1 MNTKSRSS
9 DELDPLI
16 ETAISLI
23 LARYAA
29 VIPPEKL
36 DDFRRSLRFGMETH
50 PDAQALLR
58 DLRPRKQML
67 ASGTERVPTRR
78 EEEEEEA
85 PATTS
90 RRGAQ

>member
-1 MNTKSRSS
+1 MNPSLPVPDK
-9 DELDPLI
+9 LNPII
-16 ETAISLI
+16 EAAITLI

-58 DLRPRKQML
+58 DLRPRKVHL
-67 ASGTERVPTRR
+67 ASGTEPIHAMVDPD
-78 EEEEEEA
+78 A
-85 PATTS
+85 PAATPS
-90 RRGAQ
+90 KKRDAR

>member
-1 MNTKSRSS
+1 MNPKPSA
-9 DELDPLI
+9 DDLDPII
-16 ETAISLI
+16 ETAITLI

-58 DLRPRKQML
+58 DLRPRKDVL
-67 ASGTERVPTRR
+67 ASGTERIQTRG
-78 EEEEEEA
+78 EEEEA
-85 PATTS
+85 PATTP
-90 RRGAQ
+90 RKGAR

>member
-1 MNTKSRSS
+1 MNHISPPTP
-9 DELDPLI
+9 DDLDPII
-16 ETAISLI
+16 ETAITLI

-58 DLRPRKQML
+58 DLRPRKDVL
-67 ASGTERVPTRR
+67 ASGTQPMATGGEKS
-78 EEEEEEA
+78 EA
-85 PATTS
+85 PAAKHKKG
-90 RRGAQ
+90 RR